1 MKISYD
7 TIILIYNIYIMSTIS
22 VPLTP
27 ELEKHLKELAEETGA
42 SRAAVVRNALKWYH
56 EERAIQKVL
65 DAEQEYHKGRGLR
78 GDFKTL
84 IAK

>member
-1 MKISYD
+1 
-7 TIILIYNIYIMSTIS
+7 MSTIS

-27 ELEKHLKELAEETGA
+27 ELEKHLNELAEETGA

-56 EERAIQKVL
+56 EEQAIQKVFL
-65 DAEQEYHKGRGLR
+65 AEREYFNGKGVR